1 MLRMLYQ
8 HHYSIVYDVIDVGD
22 RAQLYGTVL

>member
-22 RAQLYGTVL
+22 RALYGTVL